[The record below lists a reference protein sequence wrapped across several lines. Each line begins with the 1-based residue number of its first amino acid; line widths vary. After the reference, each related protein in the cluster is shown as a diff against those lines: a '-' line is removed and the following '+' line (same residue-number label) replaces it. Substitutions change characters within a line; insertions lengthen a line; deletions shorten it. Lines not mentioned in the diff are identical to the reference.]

1 VAAARGGLVACLLL
15 GALGGASGA
24 AAQEINRIG
33 VLDVERVLAQS
44 VAGRNAR
51 QDLERVRTQAQT
63 DIANR
68 RAAIEKLAEE
78 IRRRGALLSADAR
91 RAKEA
96 ELERLTREAARAA
109 EDLQRELERRNAT
122 LMQTTLREIDEIVT
136 RFGREKGYY
145 LIVEKRT
152 HSVVY
157 TAPAA
162 DVTDEIIR
170 LYDQQ
175 VGQKPAAKPKSP

>member
-1 VAAARGGLVACLLL
+1 MITALGWLVVGLLL
-15 GALGGASGA
+15 SAASTA
-24 AAQEINRIG
+24 EAQDVQRIG
-33 VLDVERVLAQS
+33 VVDVERVLAQS

-51 QDLERVRTQAQT
+51 QDLERTRTQAQNE
-63 DIANR
+63 IASR
-68 RAAIEKLAEE
+68 GAAIEKLREDL
-78 IRRRGALLSADAR
+78 RRTGALLSPDAR

-96 ELERLTREAARAA
+96 ELQRVTREAARAA
-109 EDLQRELERRNAT
+109 EDLQRELEGKNAS
-122 LMQTTLREIDEIVT
+122 LVQSVLREIDEVVT
-136 RFGREKGYY
+136 RFGREKGYF

-175 VGQKPAAKPKSP
+175 AGQKPGAKPKNP